1 MVCENSPIRYYDSF
15 TFNLFHYLEA
25 EGERV
30 DVFRND
36 EISLEDLQSYD
47 AVVLSPGP
55 GLPKDAGIMPAFL
68 KSLDGSIPVLGVCLG
83 LQGIVERFGGT
94 LRNLEEVIHGQ
105 ATSCIQENE
114 DVLFEGI
121 SSPFQIGHYHSW
133 VANEI
138 PSCLEVTSR
147 NEEGLIMSVRHKEW
161 PIHAVQFHPES
172 VLTPNGRKMI
182 QNWVS
187 TVKNKKQLLSY
198 ENNY

>member
-1 MVCENSPIRYYDSF
+1 MRIVLLDNYDSF

-25 EGERV
+25 EGETV

-36 EISLEDLQSYD
+36 EISLEALHSYD

-55 GLPKDAGIMPAFL
+55 GLPKDAGVMPEFL
-68 KSLDGSIPVLGVCLG
+68 NSLDGSIPVLGVCLG
-83 LQGIVERFGGT
+83 LQGIVERFGGS
-94 LRNLEEVIHGQ
+94 LRNLDEVIHGQ
-105 ATSCIQENE
+105 STFCVKEKE
-114 DVLFEGI
+114 DILFEDI
-121 SSPFQIGHYHSW
+121 ESPFQIGHYHSW
-133 VANEI
+133 VAEEI

-147 NEEGLIMSVRHKEW
+147 NENGLIMSIKHCEW

-172 VLTPNGRKMI
+172 VLTPEGRKMI

-187 TVKNKKQLLSY
+187 YVKNKKKHLTY